1 MNLFVLHSL
10 PNPIV
15 FLVAHKASLQAK
27 SYALVFKTYLNIAV
41 FIRFTNQKLEYAFQ
55 TLFYGESIL
64 LSVQE
69 VLSHFL

>member
-41 FIRFTNQKLEYAFQ
+41 FIRFTDRKLEHAFQ
-55 TLFYGESIL
+55 TLRDEESIL